1 MGTLIRFA
9 IYMFIAVLVIIL
21 AAMLGDNGPWYF
33 AWLIGTVMIVLI
45 SAAGAGLLDT
55 QEEEQKRAGM
65 SATHPPSSSRP
76 LP

>member
-1 MGTLIRFA
+1 MGTLMRFV

-33 AWLIGTVMIVLI
+33 AWLVGTVMIVLI

-55 QEEEQKRAGM
+55 QEEEQRRAAT
-65 SATHPPSSSRP
+65 SATQNLNRR
-76 LP
+76 

>member
-33 AWLIGTVMIVLI
+33 AWLVGTVMIVLI

-55 QEEEQKRAGM
+55 QEEEQKRAGT
-65 SATHPPSSSRP
+65 SATHPPSPSRSP
-76 LP
+76 L

>member
-1 MGTLIRFA
+1 MGTLIRFV

-33 AWLIGTVMIVLI
+33 AWLVGTVMIVLI

-55 QEEEQKRAGM
+55 QEEEQRQAGT
-65 SATHPPSSSRP
+65 SPTKAK
-76 LP
+76 

>member
-9 IYMFIAVLVIIL
+9 IYMLIAVLVIIL

-33 AWLIGTVMIVLI
+33 AWLVGTVMIVLI

-55 QEEEQKRAGM
+55 QEEEQRRAAT
-65 SATHPPSSSRP
+65 SASKTE
-76 LP
+76 

>member
-1 MGTLIRFA
+1 MGTLLRFA

-33 AWLIGTVMIVLI
+33 AWLVGTVMIVLI

-55 QEEEQKRAGM
+55 QEEEQKRAGT
-65 SATHPPSSSRP
+65 SATQPPSPSQP
-76 LP
+76 PP

>member
-9 IYMFIAVLVIIL
+9 IYMLIAVLVIIL

-33 AWLIGTVMIVLI
+33 AWLVGTVMIVLI

-55 QEEEQKRAGM
+55 QEEEQKRAVR
-65 SATHPPSSSRP
+65 H
-76 LP
+76 